1 MLPYMQTLQPW
12 IGFRISERDV
22 QTRVY
27 FQGKPMVEKQR
38 LPFSRPHKN
47 GNPALNRH

>member
-38 LPFSRPHKN
+38 DFLLADLIKMETLH
-47 GNPALNRH
+47 

>member
-38 LPFSRPHKN
+38 DFLLADPIKMETLH
-47 GNPALNRH
+47 